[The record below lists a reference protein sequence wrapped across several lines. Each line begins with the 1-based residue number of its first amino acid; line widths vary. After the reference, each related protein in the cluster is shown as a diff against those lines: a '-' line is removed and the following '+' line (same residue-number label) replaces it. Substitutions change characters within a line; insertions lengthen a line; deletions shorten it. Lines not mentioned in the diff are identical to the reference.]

1 MLDERRTSS
10 IVDRKTARASMT
22 VLITSSLFVCE
33 PALADNPL
41 ELRLCPP
48 TILNTCFIGYVTSAR
63 KIVVLLSS
71 IDNDPLVGEEVK
83 VATTPPSTS
92 VSTLDLSKQIGS
104 VVMLDATGKDSIYAA
119 KLVSVADPLLTALYM
134 STFLQPP
141 TDSTSPQ

>member
-1 MLDERRTSS
+1 MPS
-10 IVDRKTARASMT
+10 
-22 VLITSSLFVCE
+22 
-33 PALADNPL
+33 DNPQYVL
-41 ELRLCPP
+41 HRLRDVRTQNC
-48 TILNTCFIGYVTSAR
+48 R
-63 KIVVLLSS
+63 LLSS